1 MLVDVATHDGEDG
14 GGYMELSG
22 KLVIK
27 LAVFENGLT
36 PEQAQELANLEE
48 RVQIIRDRVWE
59 SWEEFVEAHE

>member
-1 MLVDVATHDGEDG
+1 
-14 GGYMELSG
+14 MELSG